1 MLVGSQI
8 VKPELGSPR
17 CFARRFAVEK
27 QELSIDLEERI
38 EQRYKELLS
47 ERYYLVHAAE
57 IIQPPVAPGSGL
69 FRARVWVAGEAGNKL
84 NGVATV
90 TYRVW
95 DDFPDKQITTTDR
108 ADQFAVWLSV
118 NGEFPIL
125 AYIQLENRKKVWQR
139 RYLDLPGRPRDK

>member
-1 MLVGSQI
+1 M
-8 VKPELGSPR
+8 PR
-17 CFARRFAVEK
+17 KSSNLQLHQVRA
-27 QELSIDLEERI
+27 
-38 EQRYKELLS
+38 
-47 ERYYLVHAAE
+47 YL
-57 IIQPPVAPGSGL
+57 
-69 FRARVWVAGEAGNKL
+69 WVAGEADNKL

-125 AYIQLENRKKVWQR
+125 AYIQLENRKEVWQR
-139 RYLDLPGRPRDK
+139 RYLDLPGRPRDKQAVGAQDQKSHPKIQ